1 LVGVQIPGWA
11 QNTKFKPLY
20 AVFKYNS
27 WDLNNMQKEQKL
39 DIHNHK
45 REYASIRKRLNNL
58 SPKNR
63 KLINEFDKYYQQ

>member
-1 LVGVQIPGWA
+1 
-11 QNTKFKPLY
+11 
-20 AVFKYNS
+20 VFKYNS